1 MPNTFSLRPP
11 HGVSPRDRWLCVL
24 PRWRLNVNVNVP
36 KHTTHANCHVSAPP
50 RGRARMSAAVLCGP
64 VLKFTNTQ
72 TVRFSLRGVW
82 KNCAKTMLNSA
93 LGLENFASLR
103 V

>member
-36 KHTTHANCHVSAPP
+36 KHTHASCHVGAPP
-50 RGRARMSAAVLCGP
+50 RGRARLSAAVLCRP
-64 VLKFTNTQ
+64 I
-72 TVRFSLRGVW
+72 
-82 KNCAKTMLNSA
+82 LNSQA
-93 LGLENFASLR
+93 KFSFQFTHTRDFCRATRQGRLHKD
-103 V
+103 